1 VITVRDGRA
10 SETRVRTGRRDG
22 DRVEI
27 AEGLAAGEPVVVQP
41 GNLTGG
47 QPVTIA
53 P

>member
-1 VITVRDGRA
+1 VEKRI
-10 SETRVRTGRRDG
+10 RTGRRVG

-27 AEGLAAGEPVVVQP
+27 IEGVTPGEPVVVEP

-47 QPVTIA
+47 QPVTIS